1 MTRKSFIP
9 TVREKKVKAD
19 MEMFKGTEVKPQ
31 LKRKLA
37 LVNDEEVPQQ
47 RPPKRAKQFTTT
59 PAEMVTIFAQFAQA
73 TADGGQ
79 RRLNP
84 IRTMETL
91 VDRIM
96 RARPQHPPVGVNLE
110 ADTANQE
117 PEVQIVENPAGL
129 QPAAVPAIQPAQA
142 VGLCNC
148 PTQRRRRERGGERQ
162 GEGSTERC

>member
-1 MTRKSFIP
+1 MQSRSITNKAEKS
-9 TVREKKVKAD
+9 R
-19 MEMFKGTEVKPQ
+19 PQ

-47 RPPKRAKQFTTT
+47 KPPKRAKQFTTT

-96 RARPQHPPVGVNLE
+96 RARPQHSPLGDNL
-110 ADTANQE
+110 
-117 PEVQIVENPAGL
+117 VAGPS
-129 QPAAVPAIQPAQA
+129 QH
-142 VGLCNC
+142 
-148 PTQRRRRERGGERQ
+148 
-162 GEGSTERC
+162 